1 MTRLLIVRH
10 GQSEANKNC
19 IFAGHTDT
27 PLSELGLA
35 QAARTAEYIAENY
48 HVDCVYASDL
58 LRAYHTGKAVADRL
72 GLDVKTHHKLR
83 EIYAGDWEGRPF
95 DELSRNYPEEYGL
108 WRNNIG
114 LARCVGGESLAEVQ
128 QRTLPVVRNIV
139 FANEGKTIVIAT
151 HATVVR
157 SLQCYAMGVP
167 LSEMKNIPYVSN
179 ASVTVID
186 VDKRGIFSLVEAGH
200 DMHLND
206 LKSSLPANV

>member
-10 GQSEANKNC
+10 GQSEANQHHV
-19 IFAGHTDT
+19 FAGHTDA

-35 QAARTAEYIAENY
+35 QAARTAEYISENY
-48 HVDCVYASDL
+48 RVDCVYASDL

-72 GLDVKTHHKLR
+72 GLDITTHHKLR
-83 EIYAGDWEGRPF
+83 EIYAGDWEGRTF
-95 DELSRNYPEEYGL
+95 DELSREYPEEYGL

-128 QRTLPVVRNIV
+128 QRALFTVRDIV
-139 FANEGKTIVIAT
+139 FHHEGKTIVIAT

-167 LSEMKNIPYVSN
+167 LSEMKNIPFVSN

-186 VDKRGIFSLVEAGH
+186 VDKRGIFTLVEAGH
-200 DMHLND
+200 DMHLSE
-206 LKSSLPANV
+206 LKTSLPPNV

>member
-10 GQSEANKNC
+10 GQSEANKSC
-19 IFAGHTDT
+19 IFAGHTDA
-27 PLSELGLA
+27 PLSELGRM
-35 QAARTAEYIAENY
+35 QAERTAEYIANTY
-48 HVDCVYASDL
+48 KVDKVYASDL
-58 LRAYHTGKAVADRL
+58 KRAFCTGKAVADRL
-72 GLDVKTHHKLR
+72 GINIETHKKLR
-83 EIYAGDWEGRPF
+83 EIYAGEWEGKTF
-95 DELSRNYPEEYGL
+95 DELSREYPEEYSL
-108 WRNNIG
+108 WRNDIG